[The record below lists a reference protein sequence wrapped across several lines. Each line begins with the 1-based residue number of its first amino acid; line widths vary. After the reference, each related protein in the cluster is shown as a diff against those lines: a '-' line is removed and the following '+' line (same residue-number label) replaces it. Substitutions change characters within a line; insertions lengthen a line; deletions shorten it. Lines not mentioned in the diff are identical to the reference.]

1 MSFWQYLLPA
11 LRTLLLVE
19 SYLVINTVSTKLV
32 QTRLHVQRIYI
43 DFGTDRAQQN
53 FLKPVEKN
61 GCDFSWWLLKWE
73 SWSHYH
79 IALIIL
85 LLPLKIDLFLDSIP
99 QNRRVTH
106 ADRRLVV
113 ISFVLDCIVF
123 REYSW
128 LTSELICIKK
138 QISLPHLC
146 ELLNRKTII
155 GSLFHCLRLIIGGI
169 GFSILVGFVQNGW
182 CISLNF
188 LLFLR
193 ILAFIILWWN
203 LFWSYRIFLLIN
215 RLHFLFRD
223 LDFVQYWDAHFL
235 HLITLYGL
243 LFDEVLDFHLQLV
256 RQFWWPKILLN
267 NQRLLEKVSFAIL

>member
-11 LRTLLLVE
+11 LRTLFLVE
-19 SYLVINTVSTKLV
+19 SYLVIDAVSTKLV

-43 DFGTDRAQQN
+43 DFGTDRAQQD
-53 FLKPVEKN
+53 FLKPVKE
-61 GCDFSWWLLKWE
+61 CRWYFCWWLLKWE
-73 SWSHYH
+73 RWFNSQ
-79 IALIIL
+79 LIFIIML
-85 LLPLKIDLFLDSIP
+85 FPLKIDLFLDSISH
-99 QNRRVTH
+99 NRRVTQ

-113 ISFVLDCIVF
+113 FSFVLDRIIF

-146 ELLNRKTII
+146 ELLYRKTIKS
-155 GSLFHCLRLIIGGI
+155 SLFHCLRLIDRIGGL
-169 GFSILVGFVQNGW
+169 GFSMALALIRW
-182 CISLNF
+182 CFSLYF

-193 ILAFIILWWN
+193 VLAFIILWWI
-203 LFWSYRIFLLIN
+203 LFLSYRIFLLIN
-215 RLHFLFRD
+215 GLHLLFRD
-223 LDFVQYWDAHFL
+223 LDFIQCWNAHSL
-235 HLITLYGL
+235 HLISLIGL
-243 LFDEVLDFHLQLV
+243 LIDEVLDFHLQLV